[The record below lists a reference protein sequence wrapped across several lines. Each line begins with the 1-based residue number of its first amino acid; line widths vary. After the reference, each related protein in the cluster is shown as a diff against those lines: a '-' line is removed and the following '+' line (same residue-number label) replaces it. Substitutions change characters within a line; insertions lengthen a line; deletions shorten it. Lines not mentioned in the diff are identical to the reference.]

1 MLKGADRSIFLH
13 HVVEQLKSEGY
24 AIIRGFLSPAEIA
37 AVSVEADRIYA
48 EGLKHHATYR
58 DRNLLFE
65 VLNDPKAKRRVV
77 LQAHWTAWISPLME
91 EMRRSRHFY
100 AVLEPLL
107 GRDIKQI
114 THQVH
119 WKPPGAKYTSY
130 RFHQDA
136 RFREGNAKDF
146 GYLQSTV
153 TTGLAIDRQTVE
165 NGALRVIPKSHRLGY
180 LGLSDDGPIMVGQT
194 QDEELRRAG
203 LDPSSIVTC
212 EMEPGDLLLWTLFTV
227 HGSAPNVSDYDRRFM
242 INSYV
247 RASDSD
253 RGEWAFRGGVSTPLG
268 REPQICKY
276 EQLHERPGPFYVESD
291 WTEEAGSAA
300 LRNAAALSDS
310 ARPSEASK

>member
-1 MLKGADRSIFLH
+1 MQDLVAELH
-13 HVVEQLKSEGY
+13 TEGY
-24 AIIRGFLSPAEIA
+24 AIVRGFLSAAETAEISA
-37 AVSVEADRIYA
+37 ETHRMYQ

-58 DRNLLFE
+58 DGNLLFE
-65 VLNDPKAKRRVV
+65 VLDDPKANRRVV

-91 EMRRSRHFY
+91 RMRRSEKY
-100 AVLEPLL
+100 LGVLEPFL

-136 RFREGNAKDF
+136 RFREGTGKDF

-165 NGALRVIPKSHRLGY
+165 NGALRIIPKSHRLGY

-203 LDPSSIVTC
+203 LDPSSIVAC

-227 HGSAPNVSDYDRRFM
+227 HGSAANLSDYDRRFM

-247 RASDSD
+247 RASDSE
-253 RGEWAFRGGVSTPLG
+253 RGEWAFRGGVSTALG
-268 REPQICKY
+268 AEPQICKY
-276 EQLHERPGPFYVESD
+276 EQLRERPGPFYIESD
-291 WTEEAGSAA
+291 WTEEAKSAA
-300 LRNAAALSDS
+300 AGNM
-310 ARPSEASK
+310 PS

>member
-1 MLKGADRSIFLH
+1 MQDLVSELH
-13 HVVEQLKSEGY
+13 TEGY
-24 AIIRGFLSPAEIA
+24 AIVRGFLSAAETAEISA
-37 AVSVEADRIYA
+37 ETHRIYQ
-48 EGLKHHATYR
+48 EGLRHHATYR
-58 DRNLLFE
+58 DGNLLFE
-65 VLNDPKAKRRVV
+65 VLDDPKANRRVV

-91 EMRRSRHFY
+91 RMRRSDKY
-100 AVLEPLL
+100 LGVLEPFL

-136 RFREGNAKDF
+136 RFREGTAKDF

-194 QDEELRRAG
+194 HDEELRRAG
-203 LDPSSIVTC
+203 LDPASIVAC

-227 HGSAPNVSDYDRRFM
+227 HGSAANLSDYDRRFM
-242 INSYV
+242 INSYA
-247 RASDSD
+247 RASDSE
-253 RGEWAFRGGVSTPLG
+253 RGEWAFRGGVSTALG
-268 REPQICKY
+268 AEPQICKY
-276 EQLHERPGPFYVESD
+276 EQLRERPGPFYIESN
-291 WTEEAGSAA
+291 WTEEAKSAPA
-300 LRNAAALSDS
+300 GNT
-310 ARPSEASK
+310 PP

>member
-1 MLKGADRSIFLH
+1 MQDLVAEL
-13 HVVEQLKSEGY
+13 QTEGY
-24 AIIRGFLSPAEIA
+24 AIVRGFLSAAETAEISA
-37 AVSVEADRIYA
+37 ETHRMYQ
-48 EGLKHHATYR
+48 EGLRHHATYR
-58 DRNLLFE
+58 DGNLLFE
-65 VLNDPKAKRRVV
+65 VLDDPKANRRVV

-91 EMRRSRHFY
+91 RMRRSENY
-100 AVLEPLL
+100 LAVLEPFL

-203 LDPSSIVTC
+203 LDPSSIVAC

-227 HGSAPNVSDYDRRFM
+227 HGSAANVSDYDRRFM

-247 RASDSD
+247 RAGDSE
-253 RGEWAFRGGVSTPLG
+253 RGEWAFRDGISTALG
-268 REPQICKY
+268 TEPQICKY
-276 EQLHERPGPFYVESD
+276 EQLRERPGPFYIESD
-291 WTEEAGSAA
+291 WTEEAKSAA
-300 LRNAAALSDS
+300 TG
-310 ARPSEASK
+310 

>member
-1 MLKGADRSIFLH
+1 MQDLVAELH
-13 HVVEQLKSEGY
+13 TEGY
-24 AIIRGFLSPAEIA
+24 AIVRGFLSAAETAEISA
-37 AVSVEADRIYA
+37 ETHRIYR

-58 DRNLLFE
+58 DGNLLFE
-65 VLNDPKAKRRVV
+65 VLDDPKANRRVV
-77 LQAHWTAWISPLME
+77 LQAHWTAWISPVME
-91 EMRRSRHFY
+91 RMRRSDKY
-100 AVLEPLL
+100 LAVLEPFL

-203 LDPSSIVTC
+203 LDPSSIVAC
-212 EMEPGDLLLWTLFTV
+212 EMQPGDLLLWTLFTV
-227 HGSAPNVSDYDRRFM
+227 HGSAANLSDYDRRFM
-242 INSYV
+242 INSYI
-247 RASDSD
+247 RASDSE
-253 RGEWAFRGGVSTPLG
+253 RGEWAFRGGVSTALG
-268 REPQICKY
+268 SEPQICKY
-276 EQLHERPGPFYVESD
+276 EQLRERPGPFYIESD
-291 WTEEAGSAA
+291 WTEEAKPAA
-300 LRNAAALSDS
+300 TDNTRS
-310 ARPSEASK
+310 

>member
-1 MLKGADRSIFLH
+1 MQDLVAELH
-13 HVVEQLKSEGY
+13 AEGF
-24 AIIRGFLSPAEIA
+24 AVIRGFLPPSEMAEIGA
-37 AVSVEADRIYA
+37 ETHRMYQ

-58 DRNLLFE
+58 DKNLLFE
-65 VLNDPKAKRRVV
+65 VLDDPKANRRVV
-77 LQAHWTAWISPLME
+77 LQAHWTAWLSPVLE
-91 EMRRSRHFY
+91 RMRRSEKYF
-100 AVLEPLL
+100 AVLEPFL

-136 RFREGNAKDF
+136 RFRDGNIKDF
-146 GYLQSTV
+146 GYLRSTV

-165 NGALRVIPKSHRLGY
+165 NGALRIIPRSHRLGY

-203 LDPSSIVTC
+203 LDPSNIIVC

-227 HGSAPNVSDYDRRFM
+227 HGSAANISGYDRRFM

-247 RASDSD
+247 RAADSE
-253 RGEWAFRGGVSTPLG
+253 RGEWAFRDGISTPLG
-268 REPQICKY
+268 AEPQICKY
-276 EQLHERPGPFYVESD
+276 ERLRERPGPFYIESD
-291 WTEEAGSAA
+291 WTEEAKSAA
-300 LRNAAALSDS
+300 TG
-310 ARPSEASK
+310 